1 LTFAWTL
8 YGNRI
13 QAKINEVAKLDVV
26 SSVKVNSVASRGTA
40 APDNVTSTP
49 KATP

>member
-13 QAKINEVAKLDVV
+13 QAKINEVANLDVV
-26 SSVKVNSVASRGTA
+26 SSVKVNSVAVAVA
-40 APDNVTSTP
+40 APDNVTPTP